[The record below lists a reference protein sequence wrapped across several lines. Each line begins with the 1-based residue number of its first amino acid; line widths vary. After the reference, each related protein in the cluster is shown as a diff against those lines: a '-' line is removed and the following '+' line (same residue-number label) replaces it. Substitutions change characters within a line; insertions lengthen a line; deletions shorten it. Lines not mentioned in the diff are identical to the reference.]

1 MLLKVHFFLKMSM
14 GNKDIFCEILLEKQH
29 QGKLKFICGI
39 CHHSISK
46 GNIYRWIYNITLR
59 GLDSPRYFKTILV
72 SLRRRAKKKP
82 NLKDKIFDFFL
93 IK

>member
-1 MLLKVHFFLKMSM
+1 M
-14 GNKDIFCEILLEKQH
+14 GNKDMFCEILLEKQH

-39 CHHSISK
+39 CHHSIRK
-46 GNIYRWIYNITLR
+46 GNIYRWIYIITLR

-82 NLKDKIFDFFL
+82 I
-93 IK
+93 